1 MRAPIDVILL
11 YTSMIPLF
19 STQKCEPITIPL
31 CKGIGYNMT
40 RYPNSYGHEK
50 QEEAGLEVHQFYPL
64 VEVGCYNHLK
74 FFLCAM
80 YTPICQ
86 ENYDKMVMPCMELCL
101 EAKKRCSP
109 LMQQYGFKWPA
120 TLSCE
125 QLPRISEQQT
135 TGNICAA
142 PPDTPDPAIFD
153 TVGPI
158 SPRHRYPLHPMIG
171 IDAIDEHCKCRC
183 VRPFHTVS
191 DPNTMVANVSG
202 CAYPCHSSAHGVRDQ
217 KFLTAWMAV
226 WSGTCFILS
235 AFTILTF
242 LIEMERFQYPERP
255 IFLLAFCQMMVSI
268 GFIIR
273 VFYGHE
279 YVACDSWTI
288 RSSDQQINSCQLVFI
303 LVYFFGMAGS
313 VWWVILSL
321 TWVLAAASKWS
332 SEAIA
337 SYANYFHL
345 VAWALP
351 ALQTITVVLFGA
363 VDGDPLSGIC
373 YVGNTN
379 VGHLRT
385 FVFAPLVVYFVAG
398 VCFLAVGFFNLWR
411 IRSLMQKHHPG
422 ADNTS
427 KMTQLM
433 SKIGI
438 FSVLYIVP
446 AVFVLMVLAYEQHY
460 RPLWEHAQ
468 LCSCATPVDQQP
480 DTSTLLT
487 LIKSASMLVVGW
499 TSGVWIISGKTIQS
513 WKRALCCTRTSSPH
527 HKYQPADVIY
537 ARSECTT
544 PHMYNKSLRH
554 YQGCNTPILPEKV

>member
-1 MRAPIDVILL
+1 
-11 YTSMIPLF
+11 
-19 STQKCEPITIPL
+19 
-31 CKGIGYNMT
+31 MT

-86 ENYDKMVMPCMELCL
+86 DNYDKMVMPCMEVCL

-125 QLPRISEQQT
+125 HLPRMSEQQAS
-135 TGNICAA
+135 GNICAA

-153 TVGPI
+153 NVGSI
-158 SPRHRYPLHPMIG
+158 TPRHRYPLHPMIG
-171 IDAIDEHCKCRC
+171 IDMVDEHCKCRC
-183 VRPFHTVS
+183 VRPFHSVS
-191 DPNTMVANVSG
+191 DVNSMVANISG
-202 CAYPCHSSAHGVRDQ
+202 CAYPCHSSTQGIRNQ
-217 KFLTAWMAV
+217 KFLTAWIAV

-235 AFTILTF
+235 AFTVLTF
-242 LIEMERFQYPERP
+242 LIEMDRFQYPERP
-255 IFLLAFCQMMVSI
+255 IFLLAFCQMMVSV

-279 YVACDSWTI
+279 YVACNSWTI
-288 RSSDQQINSCQLVFI
+288 RSSDQQITACQLVFV

-345 VAWALP
+345 VAWVLP
-351 ALQTITVVLFGA
+351 ALQTIIVILFGA
-363 VDGDPLSGIC
+363 VDGDPMSGIC

-379 VGHLRT
+379 VTHLRT

-398 VCFLAVGFFNLWR
+398 VCFLGVGFFNLWR

-460 RPLWEHAQ
+460 RPLWEQSQ
-468 LCSCATPVDQQP
+468 LCSCAIPFTQQP
-480 DTSTLLT
+480 DTSVLLT
-487 LIKSASMLVVGW
+487 LIKTASMLVVGW

-513 WKRALCCTRTSSPH
+513 WKRVLCCIQGSSAT

-544 PHMYNKSLRH
+544 PHMYNKAVRH
-554 YQGCNTPILPEKV
+554 SQGYSIPILPEKV